1 MTETWQPAPPDS
13 NREQSIDV
21 LLADF
26 ERLWRRLAGTQSTDF
41 VGVDVTMAQAKVL
54 HLACIHPGSTM
65 SWIAQQLHVTL
76 PTVSGL
82 VDRLVDHGL
91 LERRDDP
98 ADRRQVIVDLTDDGW
113 SMISRFRDS
122 GLGSLRTL
130 LERLPPSD
138 LDHLRL
144 GVAALADTAEAA
156 AHDPSSVDERK
167 PR

>member
-1 MTETWQPAPPDS
+1 MTVADRQT
-13 NREQSIDV
+13 SIDT
-21 LLADF
+21 LLGDF
-26 ERLWRRLAGTQSTDF
+26 ERLWRRLAGSQSMDF
-41 VGVDVTMAQAKVL
+41 VGVDVTMSQAKVL

-98 ADRRQVIVDLTDDGW
+98 QDRRQVIVDLTDEGW
-113 SMISRFRDS
+113 STIGRVQDS
-122 GLGSLRTL
+122 GMGSLRSL
-130 LERLPPSD
+130 LERLSSDD
-138 LDHLRL
+138 LDHLKR
-144 GVAALADTAEAA
+144 GVAALADTADAA
-156 AHDPSSVDERK
+156 ADDPSTAHERT